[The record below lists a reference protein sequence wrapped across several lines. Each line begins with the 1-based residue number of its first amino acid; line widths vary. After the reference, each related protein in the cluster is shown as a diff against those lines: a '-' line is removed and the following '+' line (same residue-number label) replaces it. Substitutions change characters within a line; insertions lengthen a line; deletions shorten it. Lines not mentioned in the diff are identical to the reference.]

1 MNDIVNL
8 GANMEYL
15 IKNNISSV
23 APTSVSRNKLL
34 LSMFIAMITIL
45 MITRDIAGMP
55 LNKYLF
61 VVISAVAFCLLDYV
75 NMICAI
81 AFLFP
86 LLSGLP
92 ANYIMVLAIVLI
104 MTKRNV
110 SFTIS
115 QLLFMCITILGETIH
130 LFGFL
135 SLNITDLVSYFA
147 HVALILLVTLDKT
160 TQYLYRRT
168 IISFLIGIM
177 VQLFV
182 ILFASLKY
190 VGIND
195 MIMHGIRF
203 GDVSTLSGNTA
214 DMVLT
219 NNQNNI
225 AYYCVLALS
234 CLLILI
240 YKYKAN
246 HIAYYFLLFIPIIF
260 GFLTVSRT
268 FILVSIPILILYMA
282 FMIKKSKK
290 NIIHLIYISA
300 FLLLGYFLTINQ
312 YHDLYQN
319 ILYRFQSKDLFGGR
333 DQLFAVYNNYLFSH
347 VDAFLVGTGLF
358 PMESTVKAFNVPH
371 NGFQQVFVAYG
382 ILGFIAFIFL
392 FYLIIKNAI
401 NKHKIDIVFYLPL
414 IAMVAFIQTVQ
425 LLAPYELMMPI
436 IIAFC
441 SIRLGAL
448 KNKIQQIN

>member
-1 MNDIVNL
+1 
-8 GANMEYL
+8 MEYI
-15 IKNNISSV
+15 IKRKISFG
-23 APTSVSRNKLL
+23 AQTSVSRNLL
-34 LSMFIAMITIL
+34 ILSMFIAMITTLI
-45 MITRDIAGMP
+45 ITRDIAGMP
-55 LNKYLF
+55 VNKYLF
-61 VVISAVAFCLLDYV
+61 VLISAVAFCSLNYV
-75 NMICAI
+75 NMICAL

-86 LLSGLP
+86 LFIGLP
-92 ANYIMVLAIVLI
+92 SNYIIVLAVILI

-110 SFTIS
+110 SFTRS
-115 QLLFMCITILGETIH
+115 QLLYMCIIILGETMH

-135 SLNITDLVSYFA
+135 SLDITEIVSYFA

-182 ILFASLKY
+182 ILFSTIKY
-190 VGIND
+190 VGLND
-195 MIMHGIRF
+195 MITHGLRF
-203 GDVSTLSGNTA
+203 GDVSTLSGSTTG
-214 DMVLT
+214 MILT

-234 CLLILI
+234 CMLILI

-246 HIAYYFLLFIPIIF
+246 KIAYYFLLFIPVVF

-268 FILVSIPILILYMA
+268 FILVSVFILFLYIA

-290 NIIHLIYISA
+290 NIIPLLCMLA
-300 FLLLGYFLTINQ
+300 FLVIGYFLMLNQ

-319 ILYRFQSKDLFGGR
+319 ILDRFQSKDLFGGR
-333 DQLFAVYNNYLFSH
+333 DELFAEYNNYLFSH
-347 VDAFLVGTGLF
+347 IDAFLVGTGLF
-358 PMESTVKAFNVPH
+358 PMVSTVNVTNVPH

-382 ILGFIAFIFL
+382 ILGFSAFIFL
-392 FYLIIKNAI
+392 LYLIIKNAR
-401 NKHKIDIVFYLPL
+401 NKHKIDIVFYLPF
-414 IAMVAFIQTVQ
+414 IAMVIFIQSVQ
-425 LLAPYELMMPI
+425 LLDPYELMMPI

-441 SIRLGAL
+441 SIRLGAI
-448 KNKIQQIN
+448 KKKI